1 MKSAKYVTFTLS
13 PLHFQVVAPASPF
26 KPEFEIVGFPHLLEM
41 YWVILKGTEF
51 VCGIVV
57 RCHQLVKCLSS

>member
-41 YWVILKGTEF
+41 YWVILKGSLNL
-51 VCGIVV
+51 CVV
-57 RCHQLVKCLSS
+57 L